1 MIAVYAKEIT
11 GDILSVVGE
20 DDFKYINPAGYIGEI
35 EVCDKVL
42 VERSTGRYMQI
53 IKDYTAK
60 GIEVAVISDMI
71 GDTKTVSDMVTIE
84 PEVKA
89 PRRGRGRNK

>member
-1 MIAVYAKEIT
+1 MIAIYAKEIT
-11 GDILSVVGE
+11 GEILSVVGE

-71 GDTKTVSDMVTIE
+71 EKIEVNSDVTNGDL
-84 PEVKA
+84 EVKVV
-89 PRRGRGRNK
+89 RRSRNKR

>member
-1 MIAVYAKEIT
+1 MIVVYAKEIT

-20 DDFKYINPAGYIGEI
+20 DDFKYVNPAGYIGEI
-35 EVCDKVL
+35 EACDKVL

-71 GDTKTVSDMVTIE
+71 EKIEVNSDVTNGDSK
-84 PEVKA
+84 VKVV
-89 PRRGRGRNK
+89 RRSRNKR